1 METVE
6 RIKAALAQCNGSEEY
21 HYNAICRQSGV
32 VYTEGFRTLAM
43 MAECWWLADL
53 ICAHQPQCRRDSM
66 LRDMQFWKLTVNED
80 RSAILTC
87 ERDQGDVAFTE
98 SIPMTDFP
106 LDHITIW
113 LEPGVTILDGEE
125 RQVMVMLL
133 PSEH

>member
-1 METVE
+1 MLRSQNLMADAPATVPSND
-6 RIKAALAQCNGSEEY
+6 RNTGLSSPSASNVACLPCVPQVPLAFRQCSWSVACSEEPKVDS
-21 HYNAICRQSGV
+21 ARRCR
-32 VYTEGFRTLAM
+32 TART
-43 MAECWWLADL
+43 
-53 ICAHQPQCRRDSM
+53 S
-66 LRDMQFWKLTVNED
+66 VNED